1 MRAMRWSRFLI
12 RTISSKTKHRFP
24 NRTGSGRFT
33 HVQPTE
39 IMETIKTDTRSIET
53 MLKAEA
59 SLGKSLLEALIQEI
73 KLLPKPWQKLSRYDQ
88 DEVIGRLRSAVDEH
102 VREAVLFVAADQ
114 RATAEATLK
123 KVVFKDGITAEFTL
137 SKTCPTRHE
146 LADAEG
152 QLCLIVVADPGK
164 YLGDM
169 DGVKG
174 EDDQRGMNLG
184 HEYEPNSDGKGMG
197 Q

>member
-1 MRAMRWSRFLI
+1 
-12 RTISSKTKHRFP
+12 
-24 NRTGSGRFT
+24 
-33 HVQPTE
+33 
-39 IMETIKTDTRSIET
+39 METIKTDTRAIET

-73 KLLPKPWQKLSRYDQ
+73 KLLPKPWQKLSRYEQ
-88 DEVIGRLRSAVDEH
+88 DEVIGRLRSAVDEN
-102 VREAVLFVAADQ
+102 VREAVLFVAADK

-123 KVVFKDGITAEFTL
+123 KVVFKDGIT
-137 SKTCPTRHE
+137 CHE